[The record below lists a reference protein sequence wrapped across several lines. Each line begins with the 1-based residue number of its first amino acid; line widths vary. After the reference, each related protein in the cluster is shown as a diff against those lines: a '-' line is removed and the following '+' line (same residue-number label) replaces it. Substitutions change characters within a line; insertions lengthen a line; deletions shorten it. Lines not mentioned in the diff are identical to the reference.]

1 MLTLPDAIVAVLLP
15 FATLLQNPT
24 WLKVQVLLAG
34 TILAPGQHTVAAV
47 LLVMGLSGDRNYAR
61 YHYVLN
67 RAAWS
72 LLQVS
77 QVFNDN

>member
-1 MLTLPDAIVAVLLP
+1 MLTLPDATVAVLLP

-61 YHYVLN
+61 DHYVLN

-72 LLQVS
+72 LLEVS